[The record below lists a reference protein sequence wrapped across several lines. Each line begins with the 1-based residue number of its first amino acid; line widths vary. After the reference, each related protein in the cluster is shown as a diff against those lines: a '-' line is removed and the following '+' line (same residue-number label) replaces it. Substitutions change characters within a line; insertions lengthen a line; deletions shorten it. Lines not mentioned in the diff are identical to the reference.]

1 MSNHSVDMISGLLM
15 KLVRYVQLI
24 LAKMHAKAK
33 QKKRRI
39 YGNESDV
46 FKDLLD
52 GIEVGSDDTKKR
64 DHKFIIDRDSVGPI
78 FTNYI
83 H

>member
-1 MSNHSVDMISGLLM
+1 MISGLLM

-33 QKKRRI
+33 QKLRI

-64 DHKFIIDRDSVGPI
+64 DS
-78 FTNYI
+78 
-83 H
+83 